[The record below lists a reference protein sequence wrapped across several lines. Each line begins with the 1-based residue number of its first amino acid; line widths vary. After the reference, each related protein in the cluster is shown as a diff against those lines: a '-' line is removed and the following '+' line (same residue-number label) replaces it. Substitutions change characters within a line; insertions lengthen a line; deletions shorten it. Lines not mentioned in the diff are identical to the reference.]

1 VDDDLTTAPA
11 PSAGLRASLSL
22 LRRNRDFRALFFASV
37 ISLGG
42 DWFLWVAINGLI
54 YVETRKALYVGLAI
68 LAQEFAFFLA
78 SPIGGVLADRLD
90 RRKLMI
96 VCDLARALICVAFLL
111 VGSETLWLAYVLL
124 PLLAAFAAPFDPAF
138 SAATPNVVDP
148 EDLAAANALNGSL
161 WGTMLAVGAGLGG
174 VISAAFG
181 ADTAFLVDAVSFL
194 VSAALLSSIRRRFS
208 ESRREHTEHPGAV
221 EATRE
226 TWRFARRDH
235 RVLSLLAVKFGFGA
249 AAGLLALI
257 PVMALDVFASGNVGF
272 GILMAARGVG
282 ALIGPFLG
290 HRIAGPGHRQLFP
303 AIGLSLAVFGLG
315 YMAVIL
321 VHAGLW
327 LQVYG
332 AGVTV
337 RFGEPMDP
345 PGPTPKERRA
355 FNEVLH
361 QRLPVEPVAP
371 FARQNRGLAAA
382 LQQKVELARQKY
394 PIDQSFGPV
403 TAGTRHGRGPTGL
416 QPFRYHAWRG
426 NLSREEVRDDPHSH
440 NRRGGNRGGVA
451 RTAAPLRPQAG
462 SISGFRPFVVDRN
475 IRHFLWYGGVAGDG
489 LRSVGVSPPSKS
501 VCSILPI
508 AICGPG
514 FPQYLPG
521 YGAPALRFAPPR

>member
-1 VDDDLTTAPA
+1 LDDQTTAPV

-54 YVETRKALYVGLAI
+54 YVETGKAVYVGLAI

-78 SPIGGVLADRLD
+78 SPIGGVLADRVD

-96 VCDLARALICVAFLL
+96 VCDLARAVICVAFLL
-111 VGSETLWLAYVLL
+111 VGRDTIWLAYVLL

-148 EDLAAANALNGSL
+148 EDLPAANALNGSL

-174 VISAAFG
+174 IISAEFG
-181 ADTAFLVDAVSFL
+181 ADTAFIVNAVSFL

-208 ESRREHTEHPGAV
+208 ESRKEAVEHPSAI

-257 PVMALDVFASGNVGF
+257 PVMAIEVFESGNVGF
-272 GILMAARGVG
+272 GILMASRGVG

-290 HRIAGPGHRQLFP
+290 HRIAGPGHRRLFP

-315 YMAVIL
+315 YMALGVAPSLAIAAVTICVAHL
-321 VHAGLW
+321 GGGSQWMLSTYG
-327 LQVYG
+327 LQVLVPDHIRGRIFGFDYMLITLSLSLSAVVASAVADQIG
-332 AGVTV
+332 APKTVTI
-337 RFGEPMDP
+337 
-345 PGPTPKERRA
+345 
-355 FNEVLH
+355 L
-361 QRLPVEPVAP
+361 
-371 FARQNRGLAAA
+371 
-382 LQQKVELARQKY
+382 
-394 PIDQSFGPV
+394 
-403 TAGTRHGRGPTGL
+403 
-416 QPFRYHAWRG
+416 
-426 NLSREEVRDDPHSH
+426 
-440 NRRGGNRGGVA
+440 GGVA
-451 RTAAPLRPQAG
+451 LAWAG
-462 SISGFRPFVVDRN
+462 VWFVLSRGVRKTGLEGCGEPDPDTGSERVPAIS
-475 IRHFLWYGGVAGDG
+475 
-489 LRSVGVSPPSKS
+489 
-501 VCSILPI
+501 
-508 AICGPG
+508 
-514 FPQYLPG
+514 
-521 YGAPALRFAPPR
+521 